1 MRLIQLSFLR
11 NELESLL
18 HGVLRLYGV
27 DPRLRGCGI
36 ELGLH
41 IRVRSVPRRINVKLK
56 GVRPVNLRVLWLDD

>member
-18 HGVLRLYGV
+18 HGVLRLYRV
-27 DPRLRGCGI
+27 DPRLGSCRI

-41 IRVRSVPRRINVKLK
+41 IRVWSVPRWINVKLK